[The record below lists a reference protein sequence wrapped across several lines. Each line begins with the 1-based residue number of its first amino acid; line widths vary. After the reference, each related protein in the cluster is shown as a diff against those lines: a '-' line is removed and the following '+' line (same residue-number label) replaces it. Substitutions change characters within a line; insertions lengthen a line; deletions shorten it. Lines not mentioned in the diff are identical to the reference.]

1 MAVDIS
7 GKKPWFPLYVY
18 TKCTIVCRESQ
29 EQESHMTGRCMVLTL
44 ALLLVA
50 AVSLSAERIGVLPDI
65 LEPDGFQV
73 SGTEVFVLEGAIV
86 YVFDHTSLRLKRR
99 FGREGQGPGEV
110 EITPWLSN
118 TLRVS
123 PDQAIIDSA
132 NKLVVYARSGDLIR
146 EKIRQPHFT
155 QVVPWGEGYAV
166 RLRIGGDTEDTT
178 QHSSIQFLDGETD
191 ELRELYRQPFAGQR
205 DQLDMIPDSIHFQ
218 VYKNNLFVER
228 SPEGFVIDVY
238 GTDGRKIREIRRE
251 YTKKP
256 VTRADRRFYEQLLKE
271 DPMMNIQEENWEQFK
286 TRTRLKYP
294 DSFPAIRDL
303 VIAGDRIYVKTFEGR
318 EARDEFLVL
327 DLKGELLTRAYLP
340 QVREPGFTEQ
350 MMGTGVR
357 LYCIDK
363 GRYYYLRELDEGCE
377 LHVEAISDRTPR
389 TWTRN

>member
-1 MAVDIS
+1 MMRKSKI
-7 GKKPWFPLYVY
+7 
-18 TKCTIVCRESQ
+18 
-29 EQESHMTGRCMVLTL
+29 LTL
-44 ALLLVA
+44 TLLLSSS
-50 AVSLSAERIGVLPDI
+50 VSLHADRIGMLPDI
-65 LEPDGFQV
+65 MEPDGFQV
-73 SGTEVFVLEGAIV
+73 SGTDVFILEGATIHV
-86 YVFDHTSLRLKRR
+86 YDLVSLSLKRR

-118 TLRVS
+118 TLSVS
-123 PDQAIIDSA
+123 PGQAMIDSA
-132 NKLVVYARSGDLIR
+132 NKLVVYDRQGKLIR
-146 EKIRQPHFT
+146 ERQRQPQFT
-155 QVVPWGEGYAV
+155 QLVPWGDSFAV
-166 RLRIGGDTEDTT
+166 RLRIAGTEND
-178 QHSSIQFLDGETD
+178 QKQYSSIQVLNGETD

-205 DQLDMIPDSIHFQ
+205 DQLDMIPDSLHFQ

-238 GTDGRKIREIRRE
+238 GPDGRRIREIRRE
-251 YTKKP
+251 YDKKP
-256 VTRADRRFYEQLLKE
+256 VTRADRRSYEQLLKE

-303 VIAGDRIYVKTFEGR
+303 VIADDRIYVQTFESDGD
-318 EARDEFLVL
+318 RDEFLVL
-327 DLKGELLTRAYLP
+327 APDGELDKRIYLP
-340 QVREPGFTEQ
+340 KVREPGFTEQ